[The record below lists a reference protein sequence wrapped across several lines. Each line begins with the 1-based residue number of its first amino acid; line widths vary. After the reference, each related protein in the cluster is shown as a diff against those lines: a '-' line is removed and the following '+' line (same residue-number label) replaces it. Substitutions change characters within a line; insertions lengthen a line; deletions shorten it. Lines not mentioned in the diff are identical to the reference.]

1 MLQLLTHQ
9 PNLCGLHVERPR
21 EERKQPESGQGLA
34 GHGIAVACPVAWP
47 Q

>member
-21 EERKQPESGQGLA
+21 EECHQPEFGRGLT
-34 GHGIAVACPVAWP
+34 GHGIAVGHPVAQP